1 MTLLSA
7 ITEAGLLEDFKEIC
21 TPDARNTELVQWL
34 NRRPQ
39 LVGKIADSY
48 SETAIKALRK
58 KLGVPTSKCKGR
70 RRGSGLRVYGVNER
84 KRRAGTLLD
93 LSGSGFSKTPRYAPT
108 DDQFYQ

>member
-21 TPDARNTELVQWL
+21 TPDISNPEALQWL
-34 NRRPQ
+34 RRRPQ

-48 SETAIKALRK
+48 SETTIRVLRK
-58 KLGVPTSKCKGR
+58 NLGCPAALHGGKRKAPYCVTYR
-70 RRGSGLRVYGVNER
+70 ATER